1 MYSLPVN
8 RRIFLVGA
16 MGSGKT
22 TIGRIVAQALDL
34 EYLDNDYGL
43 SKMVS
48 KSVNELATLDVATL
62 HALEDRYLQSLLS
75 RPGCYIAGVAA
86 SAADNLELTALLQR
100 EFTIYLH
107 TSLESQLKQSGR
119 KGVGRQG
126 LIVDRDAEIESRYS
140 RRNPRYLEIASL
152 VVEASRDRKRDAQE
166 ILDSLAKSS

>member
-1 MYSLPVN
+1 MN

-16 MGSGKT
+16 MGSGKS
-22 TIGRIVAQALDL
+22 TIGGILAQALDL

-48 KSVNELATLDVATL
+48 KSVDELATLDVATL
-62 HALEDRYLQSLLS
+62 HAYEDRYLESLLAK
-75 RPGCYIAGVAA
+75 PGIFIAGVAA
-86 SAADNLELTALLQR
+86 SAADNSTLIELLHQ

-107 TSLESQLKQSGR
+107 TSLESQLRHSGT

-126 LIVDRDAEIESRYS
+126 LLHNRDAEIESRSS

-152 VVEASRDRKRDAQE
+152 VIEASRDRNNDAQM
-166 ILDSLAKSS
+166 ILDYVKGLS

>member
-1 MYSLPVN
+1 MN

-16 MGSGKT
+16 MGSGKS
-22 TIGRIVAQALDL
+22 TIGGILAQALDL

-48 KSVNELATLDVATL
+48 KSVNELATLDMATL
-62 HALEDRYLQSLLS
+62 HAYEDRYLESLLAK
-75 RPGCYIAGVAA
+75 PGIFVAGVAA
-86 SAADNLELTALLQR
+86 SAADNSTLIELLHQ

-107 TSLESQLKQSGR
+107 TSLESQLRHSGS

-126 LIVDRDAEIESRYS
+126 LLHNRDAEIESRYS

-152 VVEASRDRKRDAQE
+152 VIQATRDRNKDAQM
-166 ILDSLAKSS
+166 ILDYVKGLS